1 MAPLGSMLDRFRR
14 PKTDP
19 ETRERISQW
28 VREALALGEADLVK
42 VSEIDCNDPACG
54 GVETV
59 ILVARKGERT
69 AAYKSRGSAVTQ
81 TRPVIVAAVREGA

>member
-1 MAPLGSMLDRFRR
+1 MTALGSLLDRFRR
-14 PKTDP
+14 PRTDP
-19 ETRERISQW
+19 ESRARIALW
-28 VREALALGEADLVK
+28 VREALALGEADVVK

-59 ILVARKGERT
+59 ILVLRKGERT

-81 TRPVIVAAVREGA
+81 TRPAIVAALRQGA

>member
-1 MAPLGSMLDRFRR
+1 MAPLGSLLDRFRR

-19 ETRERISQW
+19 ETRERISRW
-28 VREALALGEADLVK
+28 VREALALLDADIVK

-59 ILVARKGERT
+59 ILVLRKGERT
-69 AAYKSRGSAVTQ
+69 VAYKSRGSAVTQ
-81 TRPVIVAAVREGA
+81 TRPLIVAALGTGA